1 MFGEILRNIRKK
13 HNDSLR
19 GLGEKSGIVFTYIAK
34 VEKGE
39 NPPSKNFVEKMI
51 KAYPMSK
58 KKLLEAY
65 VKEILPSDET
75 IKIFKDEENT
85 IEDIQNILI
94 SRLPKEE
101 RKIFLQNLIDKIEL
115 ESLRQ
120 GKKLEDQEEI
130 KKIREYIEN
139 L

>member
-1 MFGEILRNIRKK
+1 MFGEILKSIRKK

-19 GLGEKSGIVFTYIAK
+19 RLAEKSGIVFTYIAK
-34 VEKGE
+34 VENGE
-39 NPPSKNFVEKMI
+39 NPPSKNFIEKI
-51 KAYPMSK
+51 VKVYPTSK
-58 KKLLEAY
+58 KILLEAY
-65 VKEILPSDET
+65 VKEMLPSSET
-75 IKIFKDEENT
+75 INIFKSTDNT

-94 SRLPKEE
+94 SKLSTEE
-101 RKIFLQNLIDKIEL
+101 RKIFLNNLVDKIEL

-130 KKIREYIEN
+130 NLIREHIKK